1 MFKVIYKEEVISD
14 LSILPSDVFLEVM
27 SYFEKYKTNPYLY
40 SKPLYNRGNIKLQG
54 LRKTYVANATY
65 RIVIHIVIHI
75 EQEVAKVVS
84 VIAVGKRENKN
95 KDVYKIAN
103 LRNK

>member
-65 RIVIHIVIHI
+65 RIVIHI

-84 VIAVGKRENKN
+84 VIAVGKRENK
-95 KDVYKIAN
+95 DVYKIAN

>member
-65 RIVIHIVIHI
+65 RIVIHI